1 VFSKIS
7 RLNMA
12 KVLLMRHL
20 FPAFGGSTYKAH
32 MDMCNV
38 KESCEAVRFDIVAA
52 TVPYVFVRNYG

>member
-1 VFSKIS
+1 
-7 RLNMA
+7 MA